1 LLSKKEI
8 AMPRILIVEDE
19 EKLRL
24 ALRRGLTE
32 EGYEVVAVE
41 DGEAGLISATAE
53 AYDCLVLD
61 VMLPRRDGLDVLAA
75 LREAGDRTPV
85 LLLTARGEVEDR
97 VRGLDAGADDYL
109 TKPFAWAELLA
120 RVRAC
125 LRRKAPEDASVLRA
139 GSLELNLIHRRL
151 AVGARHVELTS
162 RECELL
168 EYFLRRSGRVIGRD
182 ELARDVWD
190 DPEAGLTNVID
201 VYVNY
206 LRKKLESVGAPGRI
220 RTIRGVGYE
229 MQG

>member
-1 LLSKKEI
+1 
-8 AMPRILIVEDE
+8 MPRILIIEDE
-19 EKLRL
+19 EKLRD
-24 ALRRGLTE
+24 ALRRGLSE

-41 DGEAGLISATAE
+41 DGEAGLLSATE
-53 AYDCLVLD
+53 GAYDCLILD

-75 LREAGDRTPV
+75 LRGAGDRTPV

-120 RVRAC
+120 RLRAC
-125 LRRKAPEDASVLRA
+125 LRRKAPGDASALRA
-139 GSLELNLIHRRL
+139 GDIDLNLVHRRL
-151 AVGARHVELTS
+151 AVGARHVELTI

-168 EYFLRRSGRVIGRD
+168 EYFLRRSGRVIGRH
-182 ELARDVWD
+182 ELARDVWR

-206 LRKKLESVGAPGRI
+206 LRKKLERVGAPGRI
-220 RTIRGVGYE
+220 RTVRGVGYE